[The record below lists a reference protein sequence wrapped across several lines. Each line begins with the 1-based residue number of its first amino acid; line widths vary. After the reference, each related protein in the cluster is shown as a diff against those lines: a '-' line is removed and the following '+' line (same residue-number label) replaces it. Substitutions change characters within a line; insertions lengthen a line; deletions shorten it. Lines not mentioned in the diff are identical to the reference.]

1 MIRLEGVTVQ
11 VGSFTLEEVSLVVPA
26 GGYGLIIGPTGSGK
40 TTLLEA
46 IAGHEPLRRGRIA
59 LRDEDVTAAAPEAR
73 RVGFVYQHYHLFPHL
88 TVGENIGYGLRRE
101 APDARAGRIREL
113 AETLG
118 LVPLLPRSVR
128 GLSGGEQQRIA
139 LARALA
145 SRPNILLL
153 DEPFAAVDPATRRV
167 LRRELR
173 ALHEREGITTLQ
185 VTHDFEDAMRLGDVV
200 AVLAEGRIAQSGTPD
215 AVFRYPNS
223 AFVAEFIGT
232 GTVLRGT
239 VERMAQSSRAAEPP
253 SQAAEQS
260 SRAERGDLAV
270 RFAGLFRSGNL
281 SLEVVAER
289 EGEAYA
295 VIRPADL
302 LLSLSEGHEPAP
314 RNRFPATI
322 TRVERGSAVAQVQL
336 DAGGT
341 ALVAAVMSS
350 TAEELGL
357 APGVRVAVAI
367 KATAIHL
374 I

>member
-11 VGSFTLEEVSLVVPA
+11 VGSFTLDEVSLVVPA

-59 LRDEDVTAAAPEAR
+59 LRDEDVTTAAPEQR

-101 APDARAGRIREL
+101 APDARTGRIRDL

-118 LVPLLPRSVR
+118 LIPLLSRSVR

-145 SRPNILLL
+145 PRPNILLL

-173 ALHEREGITTLQ
+173 TLHEREGITTLQ

-200 AVLAEGRIAQSGTPD
+200 AVLADGRIAQSGTPD

-232 GTVLRGT
+232 GTVLRGI
-239 VERMAQSSRAAEPP
+239 VARLP
-253 SQAAEQS
+253 QS
-260 SRAERGDLAV
+260 SRAERSDPAA
-270 RFAGLFRSGNL
+270 RFAGLFRSGSL

-302 LLSLSEGHEPAP
+302 LLSRTEGHEPAP
-314 RNRFPATI
+314 RNRFPAVI
-322 TRVERGSAVAQVQL
+322 TRVERGSAVAQVHL

-357 APGVRVAVAI
+357 ASGVPVAVAI

>member
-1 MIRLEGVTVQ
+1 MIRLEGVTVR
-11 VGSFTLEEVSLVVPA
+11 VGSFSLEDVSLVIPA

-59 LRDEDVTAAAPEAR
+59 LRDEDVTGAAPEAR

-88 TVGENIGYGLRRE
+88 SVGENIGYGLRRE
-101 APDARAGRIREL
+101 APEARTGRIREL

-118 LVPLLPRSVR
+118 LVPLLSRSVR

-145 SRPNILLL
+145 PRPNILLL

-200 AVLAEGRIAQSGTPD
+200 AVLAEGRIAQAGTPD

-239 VERMAQSSRAAEPP
+239 VERMQEPVDP
-253 SQAAEQS
+253 GA
-260 SRAERGDLAV
+260 
-270 RFAGLFRSGNL
+270 RFAARFRSGSL
-281 SLEVVAER
+281 ALEVVAER
-289 EGEAYA
+289 EGDAYA

-302 LLSLSEGHEPAP
+302 LLSRSESHDPAP

-322 TRVERGSAVAQVQL
+322 TRVERGSAVAQVHL

-341 ALVAAVMSS
+341 ALVAAVMST

-357 APGVRVAVAI
+357 APGLTVAVAI

>member
-1 MIRLEGVTVQ
+1 MIRLEDVRVR
-11 VGSFTLEEVSLVVPA
+11 VGGFVLEDVSLAVPA

-46 IAGHEPLRRGRIA
+46 IAGHEPLERGQII
-59 LRDEDVTAAAPEAR
+59 LRDQNVTRASPESR

-88 TVGENIGYGLRRE
+88 TVEENIGYGLRHAT
-101 APDARAGRIREL
+101 APARTERVAEL
-113 AETLG
+113 ADSLG
-118 LVPLLPRSVR
+118 LIPLLPRSVR

-145 SRPNILLL
+145 PRPTILLL

-173 ALHEREGITTLQ
+173 TLHEREGITTLQ

-200 AVLAEGRIAQSGTPD
+200 AVLADGRIAQSGTPES
-215 AVFRYPNS
+215 VFRYPNS
-223 AFVAEFIGT
+223 PFVAEFIGT
-232 GTVLRGT
+232 GTVLRGI
-239 VERMAQSSRAAEPP
+239 VVRSGPGA
-253 SQAAEQS
+253 
-260 SRAERGDLAV
+260 
-270 RFAGLFRSGNL
+270 RFAARFQSNGLD
-281 SLEVVAER
+281 LEVVAER
-289 EGEAYA
+289 EGAAYA

-302 LLSLSEGHEPAP
+302 LVSRTATPAPAP
-314 RNRFPATI
+314 RNRFEATV
-322 TRVERGSAVAQVQL
+322 TRVERGSAVALVHL

-341 ALVAAVMSS
+341 ALLAAVMTT
-350 TAEELGL
+350 TAEELEL
-357 APGVRVAVAI
+357 APGERVVVAI

>member
-1 MIRLEGVTVQ
+1 MIRLEDVTVR
-11 VGSFTLEEVSLVVPA
+11 VGSFTLDEVSLVVPA

-59 LRDEDVTAAAPEAR
+59 LRDEDVTTAAPEAR

-88 TVGENIGYGLRRE
+88 SVGENIGYGLRRE
-101 APDARAGRIREL
+101 APGARTGRIREL

-118 LVPLLPRSVR
+118 LSPLLSRSVR

-145 SRPNILLL
+145 PRPTILLL

-173 ALHEREGITTLQ
+173 TLHEREGITTLQ

-239 VERMAQSSRAAEPP
+239 VERMQERDEPG
-253 SQAAEQS
+253 A
-260 SRAERGDLAV
+260 
-270 RFAGLFRSGNL
+270 RFAARFRSGSL

-289 EGEAYA
+289 EGGAYA

-302 LLSLSEGHEPAP
+302 LLSRSEGHDPAP

-322 TRVERGSAVAQVQL
+322 TRVERGSAVAQVHL

-341 ALVAAVMSS
+341 ALVAAVMST

-357 APGVRVAVAI
+357 APGVTVAVAI